1 MRTVLRQWAFTTTML
16 LAALAVVLCT
26 SQSVRPS
33 TYAEVGL
40 DCSANPAA
48 DECGGARS
56 VDPLAVAAA
65 SAGRDCVA
73 ASSPREGV
81 VPVSAVVSD
90 ASGVRVVTFGQA
102 WDLAEAGKV
111 QTERLCY

>member
-48 DECGGARS
+48 EECGGARS

-73 ASSPREGV
+73 ASSPRDGV

-90 ASGVRVVTFGQA
+90 AAGVRVVTFGQA